1 MNLNSP
7 KTIRQEARAQL
18 ARASLLPKIM
28 LIFCGIIAAICIG
41 ITACR
46 ALVDLRMESAGGL
59 SNLGVRSM
67 LSTISTLLPFV
78 NTLGLMV
85 LELGLAAV
93 ALRIARGQYVSENTL
108 RMGLDR
114 FFPMLRMT
122 LLQVL
127 LYLFIGV
134 AVLNAAVT
142 VFFLTPFSRPILELV
157 APIAQGGADAG
168 AVMALMES
176 DPGFI
181 DSVLKAI
188 VPMYAIFFLIY
199 AALVVPL
206 TYRLRFAPYILVDD
220 PRAGAFRALMQ
231 SFAITRRHC
240 VQIFKLDL
248 SYWWYY
254 GLMALV
260 FALSYGYL
268 LPTPLDGLTEVY
280 VFYGLY
286 LAAQLAVYYFFRP
299 QVEVS
304 SALIY
309 ETVRPKPRTE
319 GVVLG
324 NIFQM

>member
-1 MNLNSP
+1 MNLKSP
-7 KTIRQEARAQL
+7 KSIQQEARAQV
-18 ARASLLPKIM
+18 AKAPLLPRIM
-28 LIFCGIIAAICIG
+28 LIFCGIIALICVAI
-41 ITACR
+41 TVCR

-85 LELGLAAV
+85 LELGLAAA

-108 RMGLDR
+108 RMGIDR
-114 FFPMLRMT
+114 FFPMLRMM
-122 LLQVL
+122 LLQVV
-127 LYLFIGV
+127 LYLFIAV

-142 VFFLTPFSRPILELV
+142 VFFLTPFSRSILELV
-157 APIAQGGADAG
+157 GPIVEGGTDAG

-181 DSVLKAI
+181 DNVLKAV
-188 VPMYAIFFLIY
+188 VPMYVIFFLIY
-199 AALVVPL
+199 AVLVIPL

-231 SFAITRRHC
+231 SFAITKGHC
-240 VQIFKLDL
+240 MQIFRLDL
-248 SYWWYY
+248 SYWWYH

-286 LAAQLAVYYFFRP
+286 LVSQLAVYYFFRP

-309 ETVRPKPRTE
+309 EAVRPKPKTD